1 MFRHLILALLLFSS
15 PLWAVNEDQVPE
27 TATGQQESQ
36 TVKAEKFLA
45 VSAHPLATE
54 AGYKALKNGG
64 SAVDA
69 AVAIQAMLTLVEP
82 QSSGIGGGA
91 FMLYWDN
98 ENKQLHAYDGRETAP
113 ATADENLFIKPDG
126 KPMNWYHALVG
137 GRSVGTPGVL
147 KMLETAH
154 VAHGKTPWHILYVDA
169 VKQARKGFKVG
180 PRLHE
185 LIKSDI
191 NPGLNRYPATR
202 AYFYTDA
209 GEPLPVGTVLK
220 NPTLA
225 NSLAGIAR
233 SGAGYFYGGP
243 LARKIIASVQ
253 QATDNPGHLSLD
265 DLEDY
270 RAQERDPLCRPYL
283 TYKVCGFPPPTSGGV
298 TVLQILKLLEQQP
311 LAELDPKGV
320 EFNHLF
326 TQASRLAYAD
336 RARYLADTDFV
347 EVPVDGL
354 LDESYLAQRRQLLSL
369 DKDAG
374 TAQAGTPEPAL
385 NRRDD
390 QSPELPSTSHFVAID
405 QWGNAISVTSSIEMA
420 FGSTLMAGGFLL
432 NNQLTDFSFVAEKDG
447 ELIANRVEAG
457 KRPRSSM
464 SPFMVFDQN
473 DQLIAA
479 IGSPGGSRIINY
491 VAQSL
496 LVSLNHKLPL
506 QQVVNL
512 PHVSNRN
519 SLTELEENTD
529 ATKLAEALEARGH
542 TVKVRDL
549 NSGLHGMHK
558 DEDGIWHSAVD
569 NRREGS
575 AQGE

>member
-1 MFRHLILALLLFSS
+1 MFRHLFLGLLFISA
-15 PLWAVNEDQVPE
+15 PVWAVNEDQVPE
-27 TATGQQESQ
+27 TATGQQNSQ
-36 TVKAEKFLA
+36 SIRAEKILA
-45 VSAHPLATE
+45 VAAHPLATE
-54 AGYKALKNGG
+54 AGYNALKNGG

-126 KPMNWYHALVG
+126 EPMNWYKALVG

-147 KMLETAH
+147 KMLEQAH
-154 VAHGKTPWHILYVDA
+154 VTHGKTPWHILYVDA
-169 VKQARKGFKVG
+169 IKQARKGFEVG
-180 PRLHE
+180 PRLHQ
-185 LIKSDI
+185 LIKSKI
-191 NPGLNRYPATR
+191 NPGLERYPAAR
-202 AYFYTDA
+202 EYFYTSE

-220 NPTLA
+220 NPALA

-233 SGAGYFYGGP
+233 SGAGYFYRGP
-243 LARKIIASVQ
+243 LARKIIDSVQ

-270 RAQERDPLCRPYL
+270 QAQARDPLCRPYL

-298 TVLQILKLLEQQP
+298 TVLQILKLLEKQP
-311 LAELDPKGV
+311 LADFDPQGI

-336 RARYLADTDFV
+336 RARYLADADFV
-347 EVPVDGL
+347 DVPVNGL
-354 LDESYLAQRRQLLSL
+354 LDEHYLEQRRQLLNEET
-369 DKDAG
+369 DHG
-374 TAQAGTPEPAL
+374 TASAGIPDPAL
-385 NRRDD
+385 DRRDD
-390 QSPELPSTSHFVAID
+390 QSPELPSTSHFVAVD

-447 ELIANRVEAG
+447 ALIANRVEAG

-496 LVSLNHKLPL
+496 LVSLNHDLSL
-506 QQVVNL
+506 QHAINL

-519 SLTELEENTD
+519 NITELEENTA
-529 ATKLAEALEARGH
+529 ATTLAEALEARGH
-542 TVKVRDL
+542 QIKVRDL
-549 NSGLHGMHK
+549 NSGLHGLQRDK
-558 DEDGIWHSAVD
+558 QGLWHSAVD

-575 AQGE
+575 ARGE